1 MHMKLQNARLEVFGT
16 LSFEPDLL
24 YWIQNSFRI
33 EFQNQS
39 TSWIVEGHDI
49 EIDEGGW
56 AQGGVNGNGQAW
68 MTRTQGRSNQ
78 FGRPIPLTIFNS
90 TNVSVKNFS
99 IRQPQFWTFYA
110 QDVQHLEMSG
120 IFING
125 TNTDP
130 AGNRSNY
137 ETNIDG
143 FNGVRV
149 NHARLADW
157 YFHGG
162 DDCIALKG
170 NSTNFAISNIT
181 CLGGGIA
188 FGSIGQYKESPDFV
202 SNVTAQDISVAKDIR
217 PPTGGAGVSGGAYF
231 KSWVGVEAGQ
241 PPQGGGGG
249 TGRVDNITFTGLSVQ
264 NVTNAIFVNKCYF
277 KVPSQAQ
284 HCDTSTLVFGD
295 LTFSNVSGT
304 VKGSTGVSLNCSAAA
319 PCQDIKLED
328 VRLAS
333 VANKSVALTCVN
345 AKGLMVQP
353 VTARCPP

>member
-1 MHMKLQNARLEVFGT
+1 MTPLGFGKDDSSNILAAVQQCGTDGIITLPAPFVYTISHRMHMKLQNARLEVFGT

-130 AGNRSNY
+130 AGNRSN
-137 ETNIDG
+137 
-143 FNGVRV
+143 
-149 NHARLADW
+149 
-157 YFHGG
+157 
-162 DDCIALKG
+162 CK
-170 NSTNFAISNIT
+170 SK
-181 CLGGGIA
+181 LGYDA
-188 FGSIGQYKESPDFV
+188 
-202 SNVTAQDISVAKDIR
+202 
-217 PPTGGAGVSGGAYF
+217 
-231 KSWVGVEAGQ
+231 
-241 PPQGGGGG
+241 
-249 TGRVDNITFTGLSVQ
+249 
-264 NVTNAIFVNKCYF
+264 
-277 KVPSQAQ
+277 
-284 HCDTSTLVFGD
+284 
-295 LTFSNVSGT
+295 
-304 VKGSTGVSLNCSAAA
+304 
-319 PCQDIKLED
+319 
-328 VRLAS
+328 
-333 VANKSVALTCVN
+333 
-345 AKGLMVQP
+345 
-353 VTARCPP
+353 